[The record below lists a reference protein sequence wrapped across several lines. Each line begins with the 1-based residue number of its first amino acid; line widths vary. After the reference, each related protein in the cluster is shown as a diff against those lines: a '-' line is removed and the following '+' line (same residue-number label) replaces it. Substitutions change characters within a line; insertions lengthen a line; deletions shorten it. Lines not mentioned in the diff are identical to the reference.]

1 MSLAESRPRRQIKK
15 PLTYWEQYVE
25 TDTWYKAELVRDIPE
40 EEMHAALEDDN
51 LDDDPDEEPL
61 DEMDEDE
68 DFLNNEEEDDD
79 SDSESTS
86 SSRSGESDGGSSS
99 GSEGVSEPSDG
110 EELVSDTELSDYE
123 ADSTVA
129 AAVSLRIAQET
140 AADGVSRSVTVT
152 SKRISKPT
160 SEAD

>member
-15 PLTYWEQYVE
+15 PITYWEQYVE
-25 TDTWYKAELVRDIPE
+25 TDNWYKSELVRDIPE
-40 EEMHAALEDDN
+40 EEMHAAFEDDN
-51 LDDDPDEEPL
+51 LNDDPDEEPL
-61 DEMDEDE
+61 DQMEEDE
-68 DFLNNEEEDDD
+68 DFLSKEEDDD
-79 SDSESTS
+79 SDSESAS
-86 SSRSGESDGGSSS
+86 SSGSGESDGGSSC
-99 GSEGVSEPSDG
+99 GSEDVSEPSDG

-152 SKRISKPT
+152 SKRISEPT
-160 SEAD
+160 GKAD